1 MIVNTILF
9 LIVILLLLYKYETG
23 VMFIAITSVWLTM
36 WRTPLTGSIYVI
48 PAILAIVLGLIK
60 YGYKIVNNY
69 PFRYLIIFPF
79 ISIIVTNIFTGF
91 DLYPILELI
100 VEYIFPIILFNV
112 LKDYLALQKFMKIL
126 TVFLILVLL
135 YATYEEITVSNPLI
149 DWCVRNRKDFYFV
162 SNKIEMR
169 FGFKRAQ
176 SFLLYCSGL
185 GALCN
190 YSFFILAY
198 LRSFKSKLV
207 DNRKYTIL
215 LFALP
220 IFSFLTGTRSVFI
233 PFMIICL
240 AFINVDYVKRHFL
253 KIAAILLISY
263 FTITPIFKSIYY
275 SIIQSDE
282 VEDVRG
288 SSGNMREVQFEIS
301 KRYMNRS
308 PIVGNGTHYTAKV
321 KEEDSQI
328 FGAESIWFPLMIE
341 QGLLGCV
348 CLGIVFV
355 GMVIYLLKNRYYKLL
370 FYMLSFIVGKTISAM
385 SGIGEGFYFVI
396 FVFLL
401 RCQEFGALTN
411 NKENCEYIQNT

>member
-1 MIVNTILF
+1 
-9 LIVILLLLYKYETG
+9 
-23 VMFIAITSVWLTM
+23 MFIAITSVWLTM
-36 WRTPLTGSIYVI
+36 WRTPFTGSIYI
-48 PAILAIVLGLIK
+48 ICAIFAIILGFIK
-60 YGYKIVNNY
+60 YGYKIVKNY
-69 PFRYLIIFPF
+69 PFRFLIIFPF
-79 ISIIVTNIFTGF
+79 ISIVTTNIFIGF
-91 DLYPILELI
+91 DLYPILKLI
-100 VEYIFPIILFNV
+100 VEYVFPIILFSV
-112 LKDYLALQKFMKIL
+112 LKDYIALQKFIRIL
-126 TVFLILVLL
+126 TIFLILVLL
-135 YATYEEITVSNPLI
+135 YAVYEEITITNPI
-149 DWCVRNRKDFYFV
+149 MDWCVRNSKNFYFV
-162 SNKIEMR
+162 SNKVEMR

-190 YSFFILAY
+190 SSFFILAF

-215 LFALP
+215 LIVLP

-233 PFMIICL
+233 PFLIICL

-253 KIAAILLISY
+253 KISAIIIISY
-263 FTITPIFKSIYY
+263 FTITPFFKSIYY

-282 VEDVRG
+282 IEDVRG

-301 KRYMNRS
+301 KRYMDKS

-341 QGLLGCV
+341 QGLLGCI

-370 FYMLSFIVGKTISAM
+370 FYMLSFIVAKTIAAM
-385 SGIGEGFYFVI
+385 AGIGEGFYFVV

-401 RCQEFGALTN
+401 RCQEFGALSTN
-411 NKENCEYIQNT
+411 NNEKCEYIQNA